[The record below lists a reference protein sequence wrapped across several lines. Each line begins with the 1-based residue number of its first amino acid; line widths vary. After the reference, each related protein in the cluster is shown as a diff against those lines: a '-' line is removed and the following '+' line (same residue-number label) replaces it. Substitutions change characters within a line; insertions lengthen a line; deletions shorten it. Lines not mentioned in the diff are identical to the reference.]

1 MTKDSNDNIETIE
14 AEEINP
20 SDSSS
25 NSNIP
30 KRKGGRPK
38 KTDKDILSNIP
49 HYFITQPNDVT
60 QAISNLTAVERNCW
74 LQIIRGIQKKKN
86 LPDGHPEK
94 YQITL
99 SRTQL
104 LECVSGH
111 SSNLDYAFNAL
122 KNITDAKKVFHS
134 KDGHRIY
141 AGLLSYV
148 DEHPDQETY
157 TVGITPVLLPYF
169 TNLSSEFTV
178 FDMYI

>member
-60 QAISNLTAVERNCW
+60 QSISNLTAVERNCW
-74 LQIIRGIQKKKN
+74 LQIIRGIQKKKD

-111 SSNLDYAFNAL
+111 SSNLDL
-122 KNITDAKKVFHS
+122 PSMHS
-134 KDGHRIY
+134 RISRM
-141 AGLLSYV
+141 LRRFFIPRM
-148 DEHPDQETY
+148 D
-157 TVGITPVLLPYF
+157 
-169 TNLSSEFTV
+169 TV
-178 FDMYI
+178 FMPVFCHMLMSIQIRKLIL